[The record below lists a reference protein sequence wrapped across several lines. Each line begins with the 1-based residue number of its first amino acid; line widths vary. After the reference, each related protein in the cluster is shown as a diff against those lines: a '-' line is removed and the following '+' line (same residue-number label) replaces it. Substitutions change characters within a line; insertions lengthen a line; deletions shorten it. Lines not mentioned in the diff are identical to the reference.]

1 MKGFS
6 SKTQL
11 NNQFNLSDLARN
23 LSMNRE
29 EKEEFKQVESITLT
43 HALNTETTG
52 LKTTDNIEL
61 IYIFQITLK
70 TKKIPLKFLRVLD
83 KKTKAHTVFEI
94 YVNDRYHYIM
104 ANKKISDSTTVG
116 DYTIREINEEWSLP
130 ESEQFN
136 TLEDI
141 YITLLAFVLNLHK
154 RLGESVNEI
163 VERRKKITELEK
175 NVVKL
180 ERAMR
185 AEKQPNIKME
195 LNDKIKKT
203 TKELILMEEE

>member
-11 NNQFNLSDLARN
+11 NNQFKLSDLARN

-29 EKEEFKQVESITLT
+29 EKEEFKQVESITLA

-70 TKKIPLKFLRVLD
+70 TKNIPLKFLRALD
-83 KKTKAHTVFEI
+83 KKTKTHTVFEI
-94 YVNDRYHYIM
+94 HDSDKYHYIM

-116 DYTIREINEEWSLP
+116 DYTIREINEEWSFP

-180 ERAMR
+180 ERKKNN
-185 AEKQPNIKME
+185 ENQFNKKVE
-195 LNDKIKKT
+195 LNEKIRNLKAQI
-203 TKELILMEEE
+203 EGER